1 MAVIRTYGAEYQRR
15 VIDAE
20 LDVLFADL
28 PAILLD
34 GPKGVGKTET
44 ATQRCRTFRA
54 LDDATQH
61 ALLGADPSLVGTDA
75 RPVLI
80 DEWQRLPQIW
90 DTIRRLVDRDNRGGQ
105 YLLTGSAPQSGTHS
119 GAGRIVTL
127 RMRPLCFEERG
138 LAAPTVSFT
147 ALIKGTAGRVTGAS
161 PVELTTYVEEI
172 LAGGFPGM
180 RHLHGRSLTA
190 QLDGYLERIV
200 DHDLREAGHTVRRPA
215 AVTAWLRAYAAATAT
230 TAAWEKIRDAAT
242 SGIANKPTRDT
253 TSGYVELLTALR
265 ILDPLPAWAPVRN
278 HFTRLGQAPKHHL
291 ADPALAA
298 RLLGTTKAHLLAGE
312 SPDIALPND
321 GTLLGNLFEGLVALS
336 VRTYA
341 QAAGARVHHLRA
353 DSGRREVDFIV
364 ELDDRVLAL
373 EVKLAATVDDHDVR
387 HLRWLRDQIGDRLVD
402 AAIIT
407 TGPGAYR
414 RSDGI
419 AVIPLALLAA

>member
-1 MAVIRTYGAEYQRR
+1 MDAIRTFGGAYQRR
-15 VIDAE
+15 IIDDE

-44 ATQRCRTFRA
+44 AMQRCRTVRA
-54 LDDATQH
+54 LDDAAQH
-61 ALLGADPSLVGTDA
+61 ALLGADPSLVGTDS

-80 DEWQRLPQIW
+80 DEWQRLPPIW
-90 DTIRRLVDRDNRGGQ
+90 DAIRRLVDRDNSGGQ
-105 YLLTGSAPQSGTHS
+105 YLLTGSAPQTGTHS

-138 LAAPTVSFT
+138 IATPTVSFT
-147 ALIKGTAGRVTGAS
+147 TLVNGTAGQLRGDS
-161 PVELTTYVEEI
+161 PVELTTYVDEI

-180 RHLHGRSLTA
+180 RHLRGRTLTA
-190 QLDGYLERIV
+190 QLEGYLERIV

-215 AVTAWLRAYAAATAT
+215 TITAWLRAYAAATAT
-230 TAAWEKIRDAAT
+230 TASWEKIRDAAT
-242 SGIANKPTRDT
+242 SGSANKPTRDT
-253 TSGYVELLTALR
+253 TSGYVELLTSLR
-265 ILDPLPAWAPVRN
+265 VLDALPAWAPVRN
-278 HFTRLGQAPKHHL
+278 HFTRLGRAPKHHL

-298 RLLGTTKAHLLAGE
+298 RLLGTTKAHLLKGE
-312 SPDIALPND
+312 PPEVAVPND
-321 GTLLGNLFEGLVALS
+321 GTLLGNLFESLVALS

-341 QAAGARVHHLRA
+341 QMAGARVHHLRA
-353 DSGRREVDFIV
+353 DSGRHEVDFIV

-373 EVKLAATVDDHDVR
+373 EVKLAGTVDDHDVR

-419 AVIPLALLAA
+419 AVIPLALLGA